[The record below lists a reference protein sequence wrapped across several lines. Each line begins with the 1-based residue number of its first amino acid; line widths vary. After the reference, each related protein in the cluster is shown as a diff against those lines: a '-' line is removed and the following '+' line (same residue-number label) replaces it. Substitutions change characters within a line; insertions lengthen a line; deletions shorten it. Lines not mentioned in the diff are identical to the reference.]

1 MSAKK
6 EEPKAAP
13 ADAKAE
19 PAKKKP
25 PIKLIGMIAGIM
37 VAEAIAVFVIFKAI
51 APKTP
56 HAEAKDAHVE
66 SSDADMVKE
75 LKVLEDKFQNMKEG
89 RAWIWDLSVA
99 IQTRKKHGE
108 KVEAVL
114 KSREGEIKQEIG
126 RMVANA
132 DHNQLASPDR
142 ETLSRQVTAFL
153 VKLIGNDEKTNDPLV
168 EKVLIPRCRG
178 FPAEF

>member
-13 ADAKAE
+13 DAKAE

-37 VAEAIAVFVIFKAI
+37 IAEAVCVFLVFKAI
-51 APKTP
+51 APKT
-56 HAEAKDAHVE
+56 HKAEAQEAHVE
-66 SSDADMVKE
+66 SSDADMIKE

-89 RAWIWDLSVA
+89 RAWIWDLSVMV
-99 IQTRKKHGE
+99 QTRKKHSE
-108 KVEAVL
+108 KVEAII
-114 KSREGEIKQEIG
+114 KGREGEIKQEIG